1 MFLNKAFIFGNL
13 TRDPER
19 RNLPSGQAVV
29 SMGIATNR
37 VYYDQNRQKHEDTEF
52 HNVVIFGRQAE
63 VAAQYLKKGSSV
75 FIEGRLKTRNWQDQ
89 QGQKHYR
96 TEIIADRMQFGP
108 RTASSTGAYSAGGF
122 QSNAGQ
128 APNQTE
134 PEIPII
140 EEASP
145 ITENPITEG
154 LPEDEGEID
163 VKDIP
168 F

>member
-1 MFLNKAFIFGNL
+1 MFLNKAIIFGNL

-19 RNLPSGQAVV
+19 RSLPSGQAVV

-37 VYYDQNRQKHEDTEF
+37 VYFDQNKQKHEDVEF

-75 FIEGRLKTRNWQDQ
+75 LIEGRIKTRNWQDQ

-96 TEIIADRMQFGP
+96 TEIIAERMQLGP
-108 RTASSTGAYSAGGF
+108 RAAGSTGSYNSGGS
-122 QSNAGQ
+122 QQQ
-128 APNQTE
+128 ANQPDQNE
-134 PEIPII
+134 PEIPVI
-140 EEASP
+140 EETSP
-145 ITENPITEG
+145 VMENPIIEG
-154 LPEDEGEID
+154 LPEDESEID

>member
-1 MFLNKAFIFGNL
+1 MFLNKAIIFGNL

-19 RNLPSGQAVV
+19 RSLPSGQAVV

-37 VYYDQNRQKHEDTEF
+37 VYFDQNKQKHEDVEF

-75 FIEGRLKTRNWQDQ
+75 LIEGRIKTRNWQDQ
-89 QGQKHYR
+89 QGQKHYK
-96 TEIIADRMQFGP
+96 TEIIAERMQLGP
-108 RTASSTGAYSAGGF
+108 RAAGSAG
-122 QSNAGQ
+122 SYNAGGLQ
-128 APNQTE
+128 QPTSQTSQNE

-140 EEASP
+140 EETSP
-145 ITENPITEG
+145 VMENPIIEG
-154 LPEDEGEID
+154 LSEDESEID